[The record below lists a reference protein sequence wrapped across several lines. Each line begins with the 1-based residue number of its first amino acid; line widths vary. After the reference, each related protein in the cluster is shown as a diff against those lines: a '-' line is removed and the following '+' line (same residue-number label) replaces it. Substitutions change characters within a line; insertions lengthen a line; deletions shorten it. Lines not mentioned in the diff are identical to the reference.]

1 MGEPRIDWQGQ
12 KLYFHD
18 AAGGVWRV
26 YDCTF
31 VAHRSR
37 AVPLSDPRAV
47 HRAFVRDDGTR
58 RILRFEGGSARAISA
73 RVLERQL
80 AAAEQAPAERPAVRQ
95 DAPEAEAS

>member
-1 MGEPRIDWQGQ
+1 MGKPRIDWQGQ

-26 YDCTF
+26 YDCLF

-47 HRAFVRDDGTR
+47 LRTFVRDDGTR
-58 RILRFEGGSARAISA
+58 RILRFDGASARAISA
-73 RVLERQL
+73 LVLARQL
-80 AAAEQAPAERPAVRQ
+80 EAAEPAPAERHATRS

>member
-1 MGEPRIDWQGQ
+1 MGKPRIDWQGQ

-26 YDCTF
+26 YDCTY

-47 HRAFVRDDGTR
+47 LRAFVRDDGTR
-58 RILRFEGGSARAISA
+58 RILQFEGGSARAISA
-73 RVLERQL
+73 PVLARQL
-80 AAAEQAPAERPAVRQ
+80 EAAEQAPAERGIARS
-95 DAPEAEAS
+95 DAPGAEAS